1 MTTKTS
7 LNIKPRLFAGLLSE
21 FRKKGRVIPLQAVEV
36 FLLVASGVDTVKE
49 LGIAMA
55 DKDGNP
61 LHVSSVHRAVSFL
74 RGRSTYRNGKF
85 VESPFE
91 GYLQVREHPH
101 KRAFQITLTKEGSE
115 LVKSYLRH
123 KVDKQ

>member
-1 MTTKTS
+1 MMTKTKF
-7 LNIKPRLFAGLLSE
+7 NIEPRLFAGLLSE

-55 DKDGNP
+55 DDDGNP

-74 RGRSTYRNGKF
+74 RGRDVYRNGKF
-85 VESPFE
+85 HKSPFD

-101 KRAFQITLTKEGSE
+101 TRAFQIALSPEGQL
-115 LVKSYLRH
+115 LVDSYLSH
-123 KVDKQ
+123 KSKT

>member
-1 MTTKTS
+1 MNMTETKFNVRS
-7 LNIKPRLFAGLLSE
+7 RLFAGLLSE

-55 DKDGNP
+55 DDDGNP

-74 RGRSTYRNGKF
+74 RGRDVYRKGKF
-85 VESPFE
+85 IKSPFD

-101 KRAFQITLTKEGSE
+101 TRAFQIVLTAEGKS
-115 LVKSYLRH
+115 LVKSYLSYKRI
-123 KVDKQ
+123 

>member
-1 MTTKTS
+1 MTKTRFH
-7 LNIKPRLFAGLLSE
+7 IEPRLFAGLLSE

-55 DKDGNP
+55 DEDGNP

-74 RGRSTYRNGKF
+74 RGRSSYRNGKF
-85 VESPFE
+85 VKSPFD

-101 KRAFQITLTKEGSE
+101 TRAFQILLTKQGSA
-115 LVKSYLRH
+115 LVNSYLRH
-123 KVDKQ
+123 KIDK